1 MRYKEYKKVDIPWLN
16 KVPSHWE
23 IKNVNNLFDERR
35 EKVSDKDYPPLS
47 VTKNGI
53 LPQLENVAK
62 SMASDNR
69 KKVLEGDFV
78 INSRSDRKGSSGL
91 SSYDGSVS
99 LISTVIKPRLGFNKF
114 WHYLLKSNDFI
125 EEFYRNGKGIVADL
139 WTTNFQSMKSII
151 LPFPQKEEQE
161 QIARF
166 LDWKIN
172 EIDRLIDIKKKNI
185 SFLLKLKDRYLDYYF
200 GNLIENNSENFSE
213 KYIKIKY
220 LTKIITSNSNEGK
233 HFIGLE
239 NIESNTGR
247 ILSKIEDLPVKNDGI
262 DVNKNMIIFGKLRP
276 YLAKVYEVEKESKC
290 SSEFLVLECLN
301 NLNSEFM
308 KFLMLSPT
316 FVRLVNESTYGAKMP
331 RANTDF
337 ITSIKIKKIL
347 LQEQI
352 ELVIKTKIFFEKHDL
367 SIKNIQS
374 QINNLQQLKKSLI
387 SEVVTGKMDVRNI
400 SIPEYDKVSDIE
412 DDAILEENFNEE
424 V

>member
-1 MRYKEYKKVDIPWLN
+1 MRYKEYKKVGIPWLN
-16 KVPSHWE
+16 EIPTHWE
-23 IKNVNNLFDERR
+23 EKNINNLFDERI
-35 EKVSDKDYPPLS
+35 EKVSDKDFTPLS

-62 SMASDNR
+62 SMATDNR

-78 INSRSDRKGSSGL
+78 INSRSDRKGSSGI
-91 SSYDGSVS
+91 SEYDGSVS
-99 LISTVIKPRLGFNKF
+99 LISTVIIPRQGYSKF
-114 WHYLLKSNDFI
+114 WHYLLKSNDFV
-125 EEFYRNGKGIVADL
+125 EEFYRNGRGIVADL
-139 WTTNFQSMKSII
+139 WTTNFQNMKSIV
-151 LPFPQKEEQE
+151 LPIPPKEEQE

-172 EIDRLIDIKKKNI
+172 EIDRLIEIKKKKI
-185 SFLLKLKDRYLDYYF
+185 YFLLKLKDRYLDYYF

-213 KYIKIKY
+213 KHIKIKY
-220 LTKIITSNSNEGK
+220 LTKIITSNSNESK

-239 NIESNTGR
+239 NVESNTGKT
-247 ILSKIEDLPVKNDGI
+247 LSKIEDLPEKNDGI

-276 YLAKVYEVEKESKC
+276 YLAKVYEVEKDSKC

-301 NLNSEFM
+301 DLNSKFM

-316 FVRLVNESTYGAKMP
+316 FVHLVNESTYGAKMP

-352 ELVIKTKIFFEKHDL
+352 QLVIEAKIFFEKHNL
-367 SIKNIQS
+367 FIKNTQS
-374 QINNLQQLKKSLI
+374 QIDNLKQLKQSLI
-387 SEVVTGKMDVRNI
+387 SDVVTGKIDVRNV
-400 SIPEYDKVSDIE
+400 SIPEYEKVSDIE
-412 DDAILEENFNEE
+412 DDTILDENFDKEI
-424 V
+424 